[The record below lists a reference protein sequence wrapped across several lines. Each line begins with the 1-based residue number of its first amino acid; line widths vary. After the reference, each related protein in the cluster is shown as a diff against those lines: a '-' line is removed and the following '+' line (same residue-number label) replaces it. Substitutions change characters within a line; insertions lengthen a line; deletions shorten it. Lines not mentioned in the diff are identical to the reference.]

1 MVTIYRL
8 APPESNVV
16 EKVCV
21 GCGLG
26 AECDMESL
34 FRSDF
39 SARAPGVSKMVTVDV
54 KGSAPLWM
62 KIKDLADGVT
72 YNFRI
77 RAKTLTYGPEVEANI
92 TTGPGEGKSPF
103 RGLGGALSDFPTL
116 PQLIVPLLKGAPGPP
131 GEPFISRYGSALTL
145 HWTSGDQG
153 RAAIT
158 RYVIEARPSG
168 KRKICSLKQTFGV
181 LKSRCCQTFNVV
193 PRHYKMAKRSR
204 FCCHLVATLG
214 VPD

>member
-21 GCGLG
+21 VCGFG

-103 RGLGGALSDFPTL
+103 RGLGGGAFRLPDTSSAHCSPSERSARSSRGTLYFPLRLGPDAAL
-116 PQLIVPLLKGAPGPP
+116 
-131 GEPFISRYGSALTL
+131 
-145 HWTSGDQG
+145 DQ
-153 RAAIT
+153 R
-158 RYVIEARPSG
+158 RSRPSG
-168 KRKICSLKQTFGV
+168 HHAI
-181 LKSRCCQTFNVV
+181 
-193 PRHYKMAKRSR
+193 RH
-204 FCCHLVATLG
+204 
-214 VPD
+214 